1 VFRGTTPTILPPQ
14 LLDAMTR
21 KALATAI
28 LSASFLAAGCAGIGP
43 GRLKADQ
50 VDYARAL
57 GDAKKREILAAIVG
71 LRFADAPSFL
81 TVSSIIAAYNFDA
94 SGGAI
99 LNAGS
104 GAQPNYAQATGSVS
118 YSNHPTFTFTPT
130 TGDAYASAYIRPLSP
145 NLVLPL
151 AESGIP
157 IDLLLRITAQ
167 SISGLQNG
175 TALGGPN
182 SSGSPQF
189 FLLIQALRRLQM
201 AGELNIETRDP
212 DANPNGDKGDK
223 ANQTNQKPKGGND
236 DRSGVFITLGAT
248 RSGEIKQVVD
258 DLALVR
264 KLLHLSPKMKT
275 YEIVYG
281 QSSDRNRIPM
291 VTRSVLGILT
301 DLGAQIAVP
310 DEQVGSGATKQ
321 SIGLIGGET
330 RPTIVVKVG
339 EKAPQ
344 DAYVSVLYDKANYWI
359 DRGDFDS
366 KYAFTVVQNLMALA
380 EVTDTTKAPVVTIPA
395 N

>member
-1 VFRGTTPTILPPQ
+1 MP
-14 LLDAMTR
+14 R
-21 KALATAI
+21 KALSIAL
-28 LSASFLAAGCAGIGP
+28 LSVSILAAGCAGIGP

-81 TVSSIIAAYNFDA
+81 TVSSIIAAYTFDTT
-94 SGGAI
+94 GGVV

-145 NLVLPL
+145 TLVMPL

-175 TALGGPN
+175 NALGGPN
-182 SSGSPQF
+182 ASGSPEF
-189 FLLIQALRRLQM
+189 FLLLQALRRLQL
-201 AGELNIETRDP
+201 AGELNIETRNTDDDKAGKSGKP
-212 DANPNGDKGDK
+212 DKSAKGNSADKG
-223 ANQTNQKPKGGND
+223 
-236 DRSGVFITLGAT
+236 GVFITLGAT
-248 RSGEIKQVVD
+248 RSGSNKEVVD
-258 DLALVR
+258 DLTLVR

-275 YEIVYG
+275 YEIIYG
-281 QSSDRNRIPM
+281 QSSEQNRIPM

-310 DEQVGSGATKQ
+310 DAQVGSGATKPG
-321 SIGLIGGET
+321 IGLIGGET

-339 EKAPQ
+339 EKVPR
-344 DAYVSVLYDKANYWI
+344 DAYVSVLYDESHYWI

-380 EVTDTTKAPVVTIPA
+380 EVTDTAKSPVVTIPA

>member
-1 VFRGTTPTILPPQ
+1 
-14 LLDAMTR
+14 MTR
-21 KALATAI
+21 KALSIAV
-28 LSASFLAAGCAGIGP
+28 LSVSFLAAGCAGIGP
-43 GRLKADQ
+43 NRLKADQ

-81 TVSSIIAAYNFDA
+81 TVSSIIAAYSFDA
-94 SGGAI
+94 SGSAI

-118 YSNHPTFTFTPT
+118 YSNHPTFTFSPT

-145 NLVLPL
+145 TLVMPL

-157 IDLLLRITAQ
+157 VDLLLRITAQ

-182 SSGSPQF
+182 APGSPQF
-189 FLLIQALRRLQM
+189 FVLLQALRRLQL
-201 AGELNIETRDP
+201 AGELNIESRNTDD
-212 DANPNGDKGDK
+212 DASNDKGDK
-223 ANQTNQKPKGGND
+223 KAKSKGGNAD
-236 DRSGVFITLGAT
+236 KGGVFITLGAT
-248 RSGEIKQVVD
+248 RSGANKEVVE

-281 QSSDRNRIPM
+281 QAADQNRIPM

-301 DLGAQIAVP
+301 DLGAQISVP
-310 DEQVGSGATKQ
+310 SEQVGNGATKPT
-321 SIGLIGGET
+321 IGLIGGET
-330 RPTIVVKVG
+330 RPTIIVKTS
-339 EKAPQ
+339 EKPPQ
-344 DAYVSVLYDKANYWI
+344 DAYVSVLYDKATYWI

-380 EVTDTTKAPVVTIPA
+380 EVTDTAKSPVVTIPA